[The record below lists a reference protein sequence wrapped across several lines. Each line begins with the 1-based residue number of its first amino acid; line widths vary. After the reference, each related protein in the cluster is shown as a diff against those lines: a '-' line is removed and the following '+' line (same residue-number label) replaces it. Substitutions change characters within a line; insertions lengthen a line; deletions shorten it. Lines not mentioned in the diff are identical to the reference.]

1 MSKYTFAEI
10 SRRIDILT
18 LLIEMEERT
27 VNEAQAQ
34 VKKYKAQLAK
44 HLKARVNHPDAS
56 HRTDKAAGPLQP
68 KQGRAKEPA

>member
-1 MSKYTFAEI
+1 MSKHTFVEI

-34 VKKYKAQLAK
+34 VKKYKAQLVK
-44 HLKARVNHPDAS
+44 HLKARVNHPDAP
-56 HRTDKAAGPLQP
+56 HRTDKTEGSIQP
-68 KQGRAKEPA
+68 KQGRTKEPA